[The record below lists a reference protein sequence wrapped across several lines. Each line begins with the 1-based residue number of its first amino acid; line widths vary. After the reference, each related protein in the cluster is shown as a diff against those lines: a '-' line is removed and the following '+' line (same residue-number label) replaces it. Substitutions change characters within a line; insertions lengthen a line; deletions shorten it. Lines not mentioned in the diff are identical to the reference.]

1 MKNYFMFALLI
12 CATASM
18 AFGQF
23 GVVADPAKVTV
34 NCPDDEC
41 HVAPYFKGEGG
52 FVGEIADGFDE
63 VNFVVD
69 CGLVSTS
76 ATAEPSGGIVAQR
89 LGMDN
94 GLACANGGSVE
105 VHGLKDGGWYW
116 ITGADSSGVA
126 SLVAKDAL
134 GNDMVKPAN
143 PGGSVTMESLADGAT
158 TLLTEGDS
166 GRIGILHHVLPE
178 PMMADLSPCAPYW
191 DGDDRTYY
199 PGEHD
204 CALGDGGTE
213 IVLWLPTD
221 NRGRGAAVDGVVHR
235 PADDNDL
242 EIELQLW
249 GNGTGHIAPG
259 SGAAALRGWNIST
272 PSGRPKPSPFDANYS
287 VITLS
292 GTTFDAT
299 QAGITIEAG
308 GMGSRMREE
317 PVAAVDHDPDTDWLD
332 SGHSDDDGTAD
343 CQQARRDPQAGTV
356 GLATQLAFQ
365 AAEGTGTVWIP
376 ADNGD
381 PDIGDASTDDEATT
395 WAAAYNAASVA
406 AAADDDVDDFP
417 AIKVFDKDTDDDQD
431 DTTGTDST
439 VPLVVCEM
447 ETVESTVDV
456 DATLRIKSSSSYCGS
471 GRSVS
476 ADVLIY
482 APSADARALN
492 DDIVPTLARTWVPGL
507 GWQAATTQLRVM
519 CP

>member
-1 MKNYFMFALLI
+1 MKNYLMFALLI
-12 CATASM
+12 GAISFA
-18 AFGQF
+18 AFGQI
-23 GVVADPAKVTV
+23 GVADPAKVTV

-41 HVAPYFKGEGG
+41 HVAPFFKGEGG

-76 ATAEPSGGIVAQR
+76 ATAAPSGGIVAQR

-94 GLACANGGSVE
+94 GLACASGGSVE

-143 PGGSVTMESLADGAT
+143 PGGGVTMESLADGAT
-158 TLLTEGDS
+158 TLLTEGSS

-199 PGEHD
+199 PGEND

-221 NRGRGAAVDGVVHR
+221 NRGRGAAVEGVVHR

-242 EIELQLW
+242 EIDLQLW

-299 QAGITIEAG
+299 QAGITIEPG
-308 GMGSRMREE
+308 GMGSRMTMEA
-317 PVAAVDHDPDTDWLD
+317 VAPVDHDPTTAWLD
-332 SGHSDDDGTAD
+332 AGHSDNDGTPD
-343 CQQARRDPQAGTV
+343 CQQDRRDPQAGTV
-356 GLATQLAFQ
+356 GLATQIAFMG
-365 AAEGTGTVWIP
+365 ASAGNPTVWIP
-376 ADNGD
+376 SDNDSGGSE
-381 PDIGDASTDDEATT
+381 IGAAASDSDAAT
-395 WAAAYNAASVA
+395 WAAAYNTAAGA
-406 AAADDDVDDFP
+406 ATPADPLIEVFEHPGPDGDATATGDNIADVP
-417 AIKVFDKDTDDDQD
+417 V
-431 DTTGTDST
+431 
-439 VPLVVCEM
+439 VVCQM
-447 ETVESTVDV
+447 EEVESTVDV
-456 DATLRIKSSSSYCGS
+456 DATLRIESSSSYCGS
-471 GRSVS
+471 GRNVS

-482 APSADARALN
+482 APSGDARALN

-507 GWQAATTQLRVM
+507 GFQAATTTLRVM

>member
-1 MKNYFMFALLI
+1 LKNYFMFALLI

-143 PGGSVTMESLADGAT
+143 PGGSVTMESLEDGAT
-158 TLLTEGDS
+158 SLLTEGDS

-235 PADDNDL
+235 PADANDL
-242 EIELQLW
+242 EIDLQLW

-272 PSGRPKPSPFDANYS
+272 PSSRPQPSPFDAEFGVN
-287 VITLS
+287 TTS
-292 GTTFDAT
+292 GTSFDAT
-299 QAGITIEAG
+299 QAGITIESG
-308 GMGSRMREE
+308 GMGSRVTME
-317 PVAAVDHDPDTDWLD
+317 PVAAVDHDATTAWLD
-332 SGHSDDDGTAD
+332 SGHMDKDGTAD
-343 CQQARRDPQAGTV
+343 CQQDRRDPQAGTV
-356 GLATQLAFQ
+356 GLATQIAFVG
-365 AAEGTGTVWIP
+365 AGAGNPTVWIP
-376 ADNGD
+376 SDNEQGGAE
-381 PDIGDASTDDEATT
+381 IGDADSDQAAAT
-395 WAAAYNAASVA
+395 WAAAYNTA
-406 AAADDDVDDFP
+406 AAAATPADPLIDVFEHPGPDGDLT
-417 AIKVFDKDTDDDQD
+417 AAGDNIAD
-431 DTTGTDST
+431 
-439 VPLVVCEM
+439 VPVVVCQM
-447 ETVESTVDV
+447 EEVESSVEV
-456 DATLRIKSSSSYCGS
+456 DATLRITNSPSYCGS
-471 GRSVS
+471 GRNVS
-476 ADVLIY
+476 ADVIIY

-492 DDIVPTLARTWVPGL
+492 ADIVPTLGRSWVPGL
-507 GWQAATTQLRVM
+507 GYQAATTTLRVM